1 MSFTTRYIKER
12 IANKKDLLT
21 EQITDRLIIEY
32 YLKDHPEDKSIYDI
46 LKSKEILIKRIC
58 NGSIW
63 ERTRNGFQRRKNY
76 ELDEYDE
83 ITFDTDK
90 IGLLDNTIVTSG
102 TDAFY
107 HVNKFRD
114 ELEAL
119 IKVEGLINSYYLQHK
134 EEIDERVKAEL
145 KRNSSFKKNI
155 RFGIYDE
162 NKHTKDYLNRY
173 GDHGKRLLIK
183 WLNKLNT
190 TTPIEELVEEFT
202 RDVNNA
208 LSFFEITEDEGY
220 KEGLKMGISF
230 EGMLLKV
237 IERYSARGEY
247 FMSLYRRS
255 KTDRKGNAY
264 VGH

>member
-1 MSFTTRYIKER
+1 M
-12 IANKKDLLT
+12 
-21 EQITDRLIIEY
+21 
-32 YLKDHPEDKSIYDI
+32 
-46 LKSKEILIKRIC
+46 
-58 NGSIW
+58 
-63 ERTRNGFQRRKNY
+63 
-76 ELDEYDE
+76 ELA
-83 ITFDTDK
+83 FDTDK

-102 TDAFY
+102 TDAFH
-107 HVNKFRD
+107 HVNRFRD

-119 IKVEGLINSYYLQHK
+119 IKIEGLINSYYLQHK

-183 WLNKLNT
+183 WLNRLNT
-190 TTPIEELVEEFT
+190 TTPIEELVEEFA
-202 RDVNNA
+202 RDINNA
-208 LSFFEITEDEGY
+208 LTFFEITEDEGY
-220 KEGLKMGISF
+220 KEGLKLGISF